1 MKHII
6 SPSNPEV
13 KDIVRLHDKKARTEH
28 GLFIVEGLK
37 NIQTFC
43 HAGWQPEHLYLT
55 DKALETAHEIMDQ
68 SRAVVTVSDAVMKKM
83 SASTTAS
90 GILALFSFKPQE
102 LLVQAGSLVLAEVS
116 DPGNM
121 GTLIR
126 TAAALACP
134 SVIVVGGTDP
144 FSPKVIQA
152 GAGAHASIP
161 VITAQWPDVVK
172 KTNGLSLCALVVEG
186 GATPDN
192 LDLTTSVLVV
202 GSEAHGI
209 RKEWVKACKQRLTL
223 PMPGNTESL
232 NAAVAG
238 SIALYER
245 YRRVKP

>member
-13 KDIVRLHDKKARTEH
+13 KDIVRLHDKRARNER
-28 GLFIVEGLK
+28 GLFIVEGLQI
-37 NIQTFC
+37 IQTFC
-43 HAGWQPEHLYLT
+43 DAGWKPEYLYVT
-55 DKALETAHEIMDQ
+55 DKALAAAYDLMDQ
-68 SRAVVTVSDAVMKKM
+68 SQYVATVTDTVMKKI
-83 SASTTAS
+83 STCTTPS
-90 GILALFSFKPQE
+90 GILALFAFKPQE
-102 LLVQAGSLVLAEVS
+102 CVLQAGSLVLAEVS
-116 DPGNM
+116 DPGNV

-126 TAAALACP
+126 TATALACP
-134 SVIVVGGTDP
+134 SVVVVGGSDP

-161 VITAQWPDVVK
+161 IITASWQDIVK
-172 KTNGLSLCALVVEG
+172 NTINLTLCALVVEG
-186 GATPDN
+186 GKTPDE
-192 LDLTTSVLVV
+192 LDLKKSALVV
-202 GSEAHGI
+202 GNESHGI
-209 RKEWVKACKQRLTL
+209 RPEWIKNCHQKLTL

>member
-13 KDIVRLHDKKARTEH
+13 KDIVRLHDKKARTER

-37 NIQTFC
+37 TIQTFC
-43 HAGWQPEHLYLT
+43 HAGWKPEYLYVT
-55 DKALETAHEIMDQ
+55 DKALSAVYDFMDQ
-68 SRAVVTVSDAVMKKM
+68 SQYVATVTDTVMKKM
-83 SASTTAS
+83 STSTTPS
-90 GILALFSFKPQE
+90 GTLALFAFRPQE
-102 LLVQAGSLVLAEVS
+102 FVLQAGSLVLAEVS
-116 DPGNM
+116 DPGNV

-134 SVIVVGGTDP
+134 SVVVVGGSDP
-144 FSPKVIQA
+144 FTPKVIQA
-152 GAGAHASIP
+152 GSGAHASIA
-161 VITAQWPDVVK
+161 VTTASWQDIVK
-172 KTNGLSLCALVVEG
+172 KTNDLTLCALVVEG
-186 GATPDN
+186 GKTPDE
-192 LDLTTSVLVV
+192 LDLKKSVLIV

-209 RKEWVKACKQRLTL
+209 RPEWIKNCHQKLTL